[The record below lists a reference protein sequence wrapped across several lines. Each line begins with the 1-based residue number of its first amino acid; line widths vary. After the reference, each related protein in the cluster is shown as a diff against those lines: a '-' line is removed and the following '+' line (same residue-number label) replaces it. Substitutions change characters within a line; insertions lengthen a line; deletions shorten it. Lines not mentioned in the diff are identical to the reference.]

1 MLVPNYK
8 FFTNTPY
15 SVALLTGAL
24 QSTYVHTAY
33 SMVCADPL
41 TGHGWYGTG
50 RLPLITMSRVAFN
63 RT

>member
-24 QSTYVHTAY
+24 QITYCVQYGLRRSTDKA
-33 SMVCADPL
+33 
-41 TGHGWYGTG
+41 W
-50 RLPLITMSRVAFN
+50 LIWNRKVATDN
-63 RT
+63 HDQGGIQ